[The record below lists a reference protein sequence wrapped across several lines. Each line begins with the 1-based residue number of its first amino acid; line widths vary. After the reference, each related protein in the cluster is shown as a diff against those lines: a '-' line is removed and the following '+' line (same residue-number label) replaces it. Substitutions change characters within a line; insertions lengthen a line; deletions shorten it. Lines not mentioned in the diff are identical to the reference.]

1 MNNEKKLV
9 FMLVADNDDKFL
21 TTSALQELEHNVRI
35 RFISDSV
42 ELFVAL
48 EEQRPSV
55 ILIDSN
61 LSPEPGVE
69 ILKRLKSD
77 KHYSSIPVVILT
89 ESSIWHYHA
98 QCYSNGASSV
108 IKKPA
113 TMQMTTHKINTFF
126 DYWVNVAETP

>member
-1 MNNEKKLV
+1 MNNEKKLI

-77 KHYSSIPVVILT
+77 KHYSSIPAVILT
-89 ESSIWHYHA
+89 ESSIWQYHA